1 MTKSKD
7 NGAETPLEIGNVVF
21 CTNKMKITDGKA

>member
-7 NGAETPLEIGNVVF
+7 NGTKTPLEIGNVVF
-21 CTNKMKITDGKA
+21 CANKTKIVDGKA